1 MSALPAEELSD
12 LVFKALADGT
22 RRSLVDALGS
32 GPRTTGELC
41 AEHPEMT
48 RFGVMSHLKV
58 LEEAGLI
65 FVSRKGRERYNY
77 LNPVPIR
84 KIYHRWIK
92 PYAEELADELIALKK
107 SAEKGGRRG

>member
-1 MSALPAEELSD
+1 MSSVHEEESSD

-22 RRSLVDALGS
+22 RRSVVDALRR

-65 FVSRKGRERYNY
+65 FVSRRGRERFNY

-92 PYAEELADELIALKK
+92 PYAEDLADELIALKK
-107 SAEKGGRRG
+107 SAEKGGRHG

>member
-1 MSALPAEELSD
+1 MSATTAEALSD
-12 LVFKALADGT
+12 LVFKALADAT
-22 RRSLVDALGS
+22 RRSLIDALRT
-32 GPRTTGELC
+32 GPRTTGQLC
-41 AEHPEMT
+41 LLHPEMT

-58 LEEAGLI
+58 LEEAGLV
-65 FVSRKGRERYNY
+65 FVRREGRERHNY

-92 PYAEELADELIALKK
+92 PYAEDLADELIALKK